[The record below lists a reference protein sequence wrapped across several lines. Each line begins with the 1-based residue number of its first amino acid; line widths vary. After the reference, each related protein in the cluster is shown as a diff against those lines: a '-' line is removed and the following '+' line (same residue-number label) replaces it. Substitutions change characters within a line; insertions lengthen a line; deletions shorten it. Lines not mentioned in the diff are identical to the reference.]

1 MVSPSPEFLPISGR
15 TRLYGFIGDP
25 VIHARTPQNLNPLFA
40 AAGQDAVIIPVHIDA
55 GRFEA
60 VIPQVMDLRNLDGLV
75 VTMPF
80 KERLIPFLDSISPN
94 ARAVNAVNAAKRLP
108 DGTWHGDIF
117 DGAGLVGAARAL
129 GLDLSGKR
137 IGLVGAGGAGAA
149 IALSLADAGVARIAV
164 TDLNGAR
171 AEALATQLTTR
182 GITAEAGPFR
192 VENLDLLINA
202 TPVGMNEGDG
212 IAIDTSGLTSTTAVI
227 DIVTKA
233 NTPLAQRA
241 RSLGCPF
248 TDGAAMV
255 AAQVKAIYAFFA
267 A

>member
-1 MVSPSPEFLPISGR
+1 MASEQPSTLPISGR

-55 GRFEA
+55 GRFET
-60 VIPQVMDLRNLDGLV
+60 VIPQIMDLRNLDGLV

-80 KERLIPFLDSISPN
+80 KERLMPFLGSIAPN

-129 GLDLSGKR
+129 GIDLAGKR
-137 IGLVGAGGAGAA
+137 VGIIGAGGAGSA
-149 IALSLADAGVARIAV
+149 IALSLSDAGVAHIAV

-171 AEALATQLTTR
+171 ADALAAQVRAR
-182 GITAEAGPFR
+182 GTGATAGPFA
-192 VENLDLLINA
+192 VGALDLLINA
-202 TPVGMNEGDG
+202 TPVGMNEHDG
-212 IAIDTSGLTSTTAVI
+212 IAIDTTGLTSATAVI
-227 DIVTKA
+227 DIVTKSG
-233 NTPLAQRA
+233 TPLAQRA
-241 RSLGCPF
+241 QTLGCPF
-248 TDGAAMV
+248 ADGAAMV
-255 AAQVKAIYAFFA
+255 AAQTKAIFSFFTS
-267 A
+267 